1 MDGREGMG
9 AWQRAAAAV
18 AAAGFLTVAA
28 MTVLPHTEVRTV
40 GGQTVEI
47 CTATGIELAVI
58 GPDGAPMPEAGLFGH
73 VLGCGEC
80 VARSAILVG
89 TMGLAATLLAI
100 GAALGRAQGR
110 RAAPFGA

>member
-9 AWQRAAAAV
+9 AWQRAAAV
-18 AAAGFLTVAA
+18 VVAAGFLTVAA
-28 MTVLPHTEVRTV
+28 MTVLPHTAVRTV

-58 GPDGAPMPEAGLFGH
+58 GPAAGLFGH

-80 VARSAILVG
+80 VARSAILLG
-89 TMGLAATLLAI
+89 SLGLAAAILAL
-100 GAALGRAQGR
+100 GAARGRAQGR
-110 RAAPFGA
+110 ESVST

>member
-9 AWQRAAAAV
+9 AWQRAAAV
-18 AAAGFLTVAA
+18 VVAAGFLTVAA
-28 MTVLPHTEVRTV
+28 MTVLPHTAVRTV

-58 GPDGAPMPEAGLFGH
+58 GPDGAPVPAAGLFGH

-80 VARSAILVG
+80 VARSAILLG
-89 TMGLAATLLAI
+89 SLGLAAAILAL
-100 GAALGRAQGR
+100 GAARGRAQGR
-110 RAAPFGA
+110 ESVST